1 MAMAFCQASR
11 ALLPHD
17 RFPGARSCTFIGVR
31 VGVPGLVPVT
41 PGNACKVHK
50 QKETD
55 SMAANETD
63 AALDQAVTILQGG
76 VERPEMEGALRVI
89 ETWEQ
94 RLAASES
101 PELIPISDNL
111 ADLRIQLLAG
121 DSDPA
126 AVGQLLITLGEQ
138 VGSVA
143 ESDIG
148 APVADKLLQLSAL
161 LTDQGNALANR

>member
-1 MAMAFCQASR
+1 
-11 ALLPHD
+11 
-17 RFPGARSCTFIGVR
+17 
-31 VGVPGLVPVT
+31 
-41 PGNACKVHK
+41 
-50 QKETD
+50 
-55 SMAANETD
+55 MAANEID
-63 AALDQAVTILQGG
+63 AALEEAVAVLQGG
-76 VERPEMEGALRVI
+76 VERPDMEAPLRVI

-121 DSDPA
+121 DSAPE
-126 AVGQLLITLGEQ
+126 AVGRLLVTLGEQ

-143 ESDIG
+143 ESEIG
-148 APVADKLLQLSAL
+148 APVADRLSQLSAL

>member
-1 MAMAFCQASR
+1 M
-11 ALLPHD
+11 
-17 RFPGARSCTFIGVR
+17 
-31 VGVPGLVPVT
+31 VPVT
-41 PGNACKVHK
+41 PGNACRVHE

-63 AALDQAVTILQGG
+63 AALDQAVAVLQGG
-76 VERPEMEGALRVI
+76 VERPGMEGALRVI

-111 ADLRIQLLAG
+111 ADFRIQLLAG

-126 AVGQLLITLGEQ
+126 AVGRLLVTLGEQ
-138 VGSVA
+138 VGAVA

-148 APVADKLLQLSAL
+148 APVADRLSQLSAL